1 MTSKKFVGPFKI
13 VDFLQYIGTEQLV
26 YFVRPVKVECLL
38 SLLHD
43 CTFNVSST

>member
-1 MTSKKFVGPFKI
+1 MTSKKFAGPFKI

-26 YFVRPVKVECLL
+26 YFVRPVKVE